1 MLKVTD
7 LRFGGGNCPVHTLS
21 FSVKRGDILTINGP
35 SGIGKTT
42 LLNILAG
49 YEQAESGSQAS
60 WDNIDLLKLPVWQ
73 RPLSFLF
80 QDGNLFDHLPCRK
93 TIELALSP
101 TGRVNEH
108 EHHLIDITL
117 KRLGIADLSTR
128 FPGELSGGEAQR
140 MGLARA
146 LVRKSPL
153 LLLDEPFSA
162 IDLKARTDA
171 IELICQLASE
181 EQLAVLVVSHDHD
194 DARRLSASSLS
205 LQNK

>member
-7 LRFGGGNCPVHTLS
+7 LRFGGGGCPIHTLS
-21 FSVKRGDILTINGP
+21 FNVKRGNILTINGP
-35 SGIGKTT
+35 SGVGKTT

-49 YEQAESGSQAS
+49 FERAEPGSEAT
-60 WDNIDLLKLPVWQ
+60 WDDVDILELPVWQ

-101 TGRVNEH
+101 TGRVTES
-108 EHHLIDITL
+108 EKQLIDITL
-117 KRLGIADLSTR
+117 ERLGIAHLCTR
-128 FPGELSGGEAQR
+128 FPGELSGGEDQR

-146 LVRKSPL
+146 LVRKSPI

-162 IDLKARTDA
+162 LDLKAKNDA
-171 IELICQLASE
+171 IDLICQLTSE

-194 DARRLSASSLS
+194 DARRLNASSLS
-205 LQNK
+205 LQI

>member
-7 LRFGGGNCPVHTLS
+7 LRFGGGSCPFHTLG

-35 SGIGKTT
+35 SGVGKTT

-49 YEQAESGSQAS
+49 FEQAEPGGEAT
-60 WDNIDLLKLPVWQ
+60 WDDVDILELPVWQ

-101 TGRVNEH
+101 TGRVTES
-108 EHHLIDITL
+108 EKQLIDITL
-117 KRLGIADLSTR
+117 ERLGIAHLCTR
-128 FPGELSGGEAQR
+128 FPGELSGGEDQR

-146 LVRKSPL
+146 LVRKSPIL
-153 LLLDEPFSA
+153 L
-162 IDLKARTDA
+162 
-171 IELICQLASE
+171 
-181 EQLAVLVVSHDHD
+181 
-194 DARRLSASSLS
+194 
-205 LQNK
+205 

>member
-7 LRFGGGNCPVHTLS
+7 LRFGGGSCPFHTLD

-35 SGIGKTT
+35 SGVGKTT

-49 YEQAESGSQAS
+49 FEQAEPGSEAT
-60 WDNIDLLKLPVWQ
+60 WDDVDILELPVWQ

-80 QDGNLFDHLPCRK
+80 QNGNLFDHLPCRK

-101 TGRVNEH
+101 TGRVTES
-108 EHHLIDITL
+108 EKKLIDITL
-117 KRLGIADLSTR
+117 ERLGIAHLCAR
-128 FPGELSGGEAQR
+128 FPGELSGGEDQR

-146 LVRKSPL
+146 LVRKSPI

-162 IDLKARTDA
+162 LDLKARNDA
-171 IELICQLASE
+171 IDLICQLTSE

-194 DARRLSASSLS
+194 DARRLNASSLS
-205 LQNK
+205 LQI

>member
-1 MLKVTD
+1 M
-7 LRFGGGNCPVHTLS
+7 
-21 FSVKRGDILTINGP
+21 
-35 SGIGKTT
+35 
-42 LLNILAG
+42 
-49 YEQAESGSQAS
+49 
-60 WDNIDLLKLPVWQ
+60 
-73 RPLSFLF
+73 
-80 QDGNLFDHLPCRK
+80 
-93 TIELALSP
+93 
-101 TGRVNEH
+101 
-108 EHHLIDITL
+108 
-117 KRLGIADLSTR
+117 GIADLSTR

-171 IELICQLASE
+171 IALICQLASE

>member
-1 MLKVTD
+1 MLEVSNLK
-7 LRFGGGNCPVHTLS
+7 FGGGGCPVHTLS

-49 YEQAESGSQAS
+49 YEHAEPSSKAR
-60 WDNIDLLKLPVWQ
+60 WDGIDLLDLAVWQ

-101 TGRVNEH
+101 TGQVSRSEQR
-108 EHHLIDITL
+108 LIDTTL
-117 KRLGIADLSTR
+117 KRLGVDGLSNR

-162 IDLKARTDA
+162 LDLKARTGA

-181 EQLAVLVVSHDHD
+181 EQLAVLVVSHDQG
-194 DARRLSASSLS
+194 DARRLRASSLS
-205 LQNK
+205 LRD

>member
-7 LRFGGGNCPVHTLS
+7 LRFGGGSCPFHTLG

-49 YEQAESGSQAS
+49 FEQAEPGSEVT
-60 WDNIDLLKLPVWQ
+60 WDDVDILELPVWQ

-101 TGRVNEH
+101 TGRVTES
-108 EHHLIDITL
+108 EKQLIDITL
-117 KRLGIADLSTR
+117 ERLGIAHLCTR
-128 FPGELSGGEAQR
+128 FPSELSGGEDQR

-146 LVRKSPL
+146 LVRKSPI

-162 IDLKARTDA
+162 LDLKARNDA
-171 IELICQLASE
+171 IDLICQLTSE

-194 DARRLSASSLS
+194 DARRLNASSLS
-205 LQNK
+205 LQI

>member
-7 LRFGGGNCPVHTLS
+7 LRFGGGSCPVHTLS

-49 YEQAESGSQAS
+49 YEQAEAGSQAS
-60 WDNIDLLKLPVWQ
+60 WDDSDLLDLPVWH

-101 TGRVNEH
+101 TGRVSASDQQ
-108 EHHLIDITL
+108 LIDITL
-117 KRLGIADLSTR
+117 KRLGIANLSAR

-162 IDLKARTDA
+162 LDIKARIDA

-181 EQLAVLVVSHDHD
+181 EQLAVLVVSHNRD
-194 DARRLSASSLS
+194 DARLLRASSLS
-205 LQNK
+205 LRD

>member
-7 LRFGGGNCPVHTLS
+7 LRFGGGSCPIHTLG
-21 FSVKRGDILTINGP
+21 FNVKRGDILTINGP
-35 SGIGKTT
+35 SGVGKTT

-49 YEQAESGSQAS
+49 FEQAEPGSEAT
-60 WDNIDLLKLPVWQ
+60 WDDVDILELPVWQ

-101 TGRVNEH
+101 TGRVTESENQ
-108 EHHLIDITL
+108 LIDITL
-117 KRLGIADLSTR
+117 ERLGIAHLCTR
-128 FPGELSGGEAQR
+128 FPGELSGGEDQR

-146 LVRKSPL
+146 LVKKSPI

-162 IDLKARTDA
+162 LDLKARNDA
-171 IELICQLASE
+171 IDLICQLTSE
-181 EQLAVLVVSHDHD
+181 EKLAVLVVSHDHD
-194 DARRLSASSLS
+194 DARRLNASSLS
-205 LQNK
+205 LQI

>member
-21 FSVKRGDILTINGP
+21 FNVKRGDILTINGP

-101 TGRVNEH
+101 TGRVNEA

-181 EQLAVLVVSHDHD
+181 EQLAVLVVSHDHN

>member
-80 QDGNLFDHLPCRK
+80 QYGNLFDHLPCRK

-101 TGRVNEH
+101 TGRVNES

-117 KRLGIADLSTR
+117 KRLGIADLSNR

-205 LQNK
+205 LQYK

>member
-7 LRFGGGNCPVHTLS
+7 LRFGGGSCPSHTLG
-21 FSVKRGDILTINGP
+21 FNVKRGDILTINGP
-35 SGIGKTT
+35 SGVGKTT

-49 YEQAESGSQAS
+49 FEQAQPGSEAT
-60 WDNIDLLKLPVWQ
+60 WDDVDILELPVWQ

-101 TGRVNEH
+101 TGRVTES
-108 EHHLIDITL
+108 EKQLIDITL
-117 KRLGIADLSTR
+117 ERLGIAHLCTR
-128 FPGELSGGEAQR
+128 FPSELSGGEDQR

-146 LVRKSPL
+146 LVRKSPI

-162 IDLKARTDA
+162 LDFKSRNDA
-171 IELICQLASE
+171 IDLICQLTSE

-194 DARRLSASSLS
+194 DARRLNASSLS
-205 LQNK
+205 LQI

>member
-7 LRFGGGNCPVHTLS
+7 LRFGGGSCPFHTLG
-21 FSVKRGDILTINGP
+21 FNVKRGDILTINGP
-35 SGIGKTT
+35 SGVGKTT

-49 YEQAESGSQAS
+49 FEQAEPGSDAT
-60 WDNIDLLKLPVWQ
+60 WDDVDILELPVWQ

-101 TGRVNEH
+101 TGRVTES
-108 EHHLIDITL
+108 EKQLIDITL
-117 KRLGIADLSTR
+117 ERLGIAHLCTR
-128 FPGELSGGEAQR
+128 FPGELSGGEDQR

-146 LVRKSPL
+146 LVRKSPI

-162 IDLKARTDA
+162 LDLKARNDA
-171 IELICQLASE
+171 IDLICQLTSE

-194 DARRLSASSLS
+194 DARRLNASSLS
-205 LQNK
+205 LKI

>member
-7 LRFGGGNCPVHTLS
+7 LRFGGGSCPFHTLG

-35 SGIGKTT
+35 SGVGKTT

-49 YEQAESGSQAS
+49 FEQAEPGSEAT
-60 WDNIDLLKLPVWQ
+60 WDDVDILELPVWQ

-101 TGRVNEH
+101 TGLVTES
-108 EHHLIDITL
+108 EKQLIDITL
-117 KRLGIADLSTR
+117 ERLGIAHLCTR
-128 FPGELSGGEAQR
+128 FPGELSGGEDQR

-146 LVRKSPL
+146 LVRKSPI

-162 IDLKARTDA
+162 LDLKARNDA
-171 IELICQLASE
+171 IDLICQLTSE

-194 DARRLSASSLS
+194 DARRLNASSLS
-205 LQNK
+205 LQI

>member
-7 LRFGGGNCPVHTLS
+7 LRFGGGSCPFHTLS

-35 SGIGKTT
+35 SGVGKTT

-49 YEQAESGSQAS
+49 FQQAEPGSEAT
-60 WDNIDLLKLPVWQ
+60 WDDVDILELPVWQ

-101 TGRVNEH
+101 TGRVTES
-108 EHHLIDITL
+108 EKQLIDITL
-117 KRLGIADLSTR
+117 ERLGIAHLCTR
-128 FPGELSGGEAQR
+128 FPSELSGGEDQR

-146 LVRKSPL
+146 LVIK
-153 LLLDEPFSA
+153 
-162 IDLKARTDA
+162 
-171 IELICQLASE
+171 
-181 EQLAVLVVSHDHD
+181 
-194 DARRLSASSLS
+194 LS
-205 LQNK
+205 LIHI

>member
-1 MLKVTD
+1 MLNVTD
-7 LRFGGGNCPVHTLS
+7 LRFGGGSCPVHTLS
-21 FSVKRGDILTINGP
+21 FSVKRGEILTINGP

-49 YEQAESGSQAS
+49 YEQADPGSQAT
-60 WDNIDLLKLPVWQ
+60 WDDIDLLDLPVWQ

-93 TIELALSP
+93 TIELALTP
-101 TGRVNEH
+101 TGQLRASEQR
-108 EHHLIDITL
+108 LIEITL
-117 KRLGIADLSTR
+117 KRLGIAHLSAR

-162 IDLKARTDA
+162 LDLKARIDA
-171 IELICQLASE
+171 INLIRQLA
-181 EQLAVLVVSHDHD
+181 DHT
-194 DARRLSASSLS
+194 A
-205 LQNK
+205 

>member
-7 LRFGGGNCPVHTLS
+7 LRFGGGSCPFHTLG

-49 YEQAESGSQAS
+49 FEQAEPGSEVT
-60 WDNIDLLKLPVWQ
+60 WDDVDILELPVWQ

-80 QDGNLFDHLPCRK
+80 QDGNLFDHLTCRK

-101 TGRVNEH
+101 TGRVTES
-108 EHHLIDITL
+108 EKQLIDITL
-117 KRLGIADLSTR
+117 ERLGIAHLCTR
-128 FPGELSGGEAQR
+128 FPSELSGGEDQR

-146 LVRKSPL
+146 LVRKSPI

-162 IDLKARTDA
+162 LDLKARNDA
-171 IELICQLASE
+171 IDLICQLTSE

-194 DARRLSASSLS
+194 DARRLNASSLS
-205 LQNK
+205 LQI

>member
-7 LRFGGGNCPVHTLS
+7 LRFGGGSCPFHTLG

-35 SGIGKTT
+35 SGVGKTT

-49 YEQAESGSQAS
+49 FEQAEPGSEVT
-60 WDNIDLLKLPVWQ
+60 WDDVDILELPVWQ

-101 TGRVNEH
+101 TGRVTES
-108 EHHLIDITL
+108 EKQLIDITL
-117 KRLGIADLSTR
+117 ERLGIAHLCTR
-128 FPGELSGGEAQR
+128 FPSELSGGEDQR

-146 LVRKSPL
+146 LVRKSPI

-162 IDLKARTDA
+162 LDLKARNDA
-171 IELICQLASE
+171 IDLICQLTSE

-194 DARRLSASSLS
+194 DARRLNASSLS
-205 LQNK
+205 LQI

>member
-7 LRFGGGNCPVHTLS
+7 LQFGGGSCPFHTLN

-35 SGIGKTT
+35 SGVGKTT

-49 YEQAESGSQAS
+49 YEQPKSGSQAS
-60 WDNIDLLKLPVWQ
+60 WDDRDLLDLPVWK

-80 QDGNLFDHLPCRK
+80 QGGNLFDHLPCRK

-101 TGRVNEH
+101 TGRISALNQQ
-108 EHHLIDITL
+108 LIDITL
-117 KRLGIADLSTR
+117 KRLGIAHLSAR

-162 IDLKARTDA
+162 LDRKARIDA
-171 IELICQLASE
+171 TELICQLTAE
-181 EQLAVLVVSHDHD
+181 EQLAVLVVSHNHD
-194 DARRLSASSLS
+194 DARLLRASSLS
-205 LQNK
+205 LRD

>member
-1 MLKVTD
+1 M
-7 LRFGGGNCPVHTLS
+7 
-21 FSVKRGDILTINGP
+21 
-35 SGIGKTT
+35 
-42 LLNILAG
+42 
-49 YEQAESGSQAS
+49 
-60 WDNIDLLKLPVWQ
+60 
-73 RPLSFLF
+73 
-80 QDGNLFDHLPCRK
+80 PCRK

-101 TGRVNEH
+101 TGRVNES

-162 IDLKARTDA
+162 IDLKARTGA

>member
-1 MLKVTD
+1 MLKVID
-7 LRFGGGNCPVHTLS
+7 LRFGGGSCAVHTLS

-49 YEQAESGSQAS
+49 YEQAEPVSQAS
-60 WDNIDLLKLPVWQ
+60 WDDSDLLDLPVWQ

-80 QDGNLFDHLPCRK
+80 QNGNLFDHLPCRK

-101 TGRVNEH
+101 TGRVSASDQQ
-108 EHHLIDITL
+108 LIDITL
-117 KRLGIADLSTR
+117 KRLGIAHLSAR

-162 IDLKARTDA
+162 LDMKARIDA
-171 IELICQLASE
+171 IELIRQLATE
-181 EQLAVLVVSHDHD
+181 DQLAVLLVSHDHD
-194 DARRLSASSLS
+194 DARRLGASALS
-205 LQNK
+205 LQL

>member
-7 LRFGGGNCPVHTLS
+7 LRFGGGSCPVHALS
-21 FSVKRGDILTINGP
+21 FSVKRGDILAINGP

-49 YEQAESGSQAS
+49 YEQAEAGSQAS
-60 WDNIDLLKLPVWQ
+60 WDDSDLLDLPVWH

-101 TGRVNEH
+101 TGRVSASGQQ
-108 EHHLIDITL
+108 LIDITL
-117 KRLGIADLSTR
+117 KRLGIAHLSAR

-162 IDLKARTDA
+162 LDVNARIDA

-181 EQLAVLVVSHDHD
+181 EQLAVLVVSHNRNDS
-194 DARRLSASSLS
+194 RLLRASSLS
-205 LQNK
+205 LRD